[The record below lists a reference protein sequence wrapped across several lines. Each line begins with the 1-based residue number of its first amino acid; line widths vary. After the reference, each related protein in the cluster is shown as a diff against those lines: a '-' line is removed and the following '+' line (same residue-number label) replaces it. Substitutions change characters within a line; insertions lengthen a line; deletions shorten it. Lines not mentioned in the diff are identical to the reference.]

1 MGKKFWAILILVLA
15 TTCSQASA
23 APALSYL
30 GMCQKTWPCERSLSA
45 FDGMDTIRTGW
56 LEHTFANDCQCADR
70 LLSDPRPKEIR
81 VHISNGPCLR
91 NRRCGPYEVFSG
103 ETIASANRKVKRRNK
118 KLIGKYVAV
127 AKNLAD
133 RVAQSKGGLTCY
145 VSPMLES
152 DLDEEA
158 RTILHDITRGVL
170 PGCSLVDNPHRRPCL
185 PNTICEGHGA
195 TPRVKRPCIADM
207 DGAPAESEDE
217 LKFLRVTRQCDLSFI
232 WGLGLNCNTALGQKF
247 IDPRKRDCDRPKKYY
262 ENLARY
268 LGRV

>member
-1 MGKKFWAILILVLA
+1 MGKKSWAILILAVV

-30 GMCQKTWPCERSLSA
+30 GMCHKSWPCERSLSA
-45 FDGMDTIRTGW
+45 FKGQETIRTGW
-56 LEHTFANDCQCADR
+56 LEHTFASDCRCADR
-70 LLSDPRPKEIR
+70 LLNDPRPKEIR
-81 VHISNGPCLR
+81 VHITNGPCLR

-103 ETIASANRKVKRRNK
+103 ETIASANRKVKRGDKR
-118 KLIGKYVAV
+118 LIGKYVSV
-127 AKNLAD
+127 AKKLAA
-133 RVAQSKGGLTCY
+133 RLAQSKGGLTCY

-158 RTILHDITRGVL
+158 RTILHNLTRSVL

-185 PNTICEGHGA
+185 PNTICESHGA
-195 TPRVKRPCIADM
+195 APRVKRPCIADM
-207 DGAPAESEDE
+207 DGAPIEEVSGM
-217 LKFLRVTRQCDLSFI
+217 KFLRATRGCDLRFL

-247 IDPRKRDCDRPKKYY
+247 IDPRKRNCDRPKKYY

>member
-1 MGKKFWAILILVLA
+1 MQRKSWAMLILAIV

-23 APALSYL
+23 APGLSYL
-30 GMCQKTWPCERSLSA
+30 ALCQKSWPCERSLLA
-45 FDGMDTIRTGW
+45 FKGQKVIRTGW
-56 LEHTFANDCQCADR
+56 LEQTFAEDCRCADK
-70 LLSDPRPKEIR
+70 LLDDPRPKEIR

-103 ETIASANRKVKRRNK
+103 ESIASANRKVKAGDK
-118 KLIGKYVAV
+118 KLIDKFVAV
-127 AKNLAD
+127 AKKLAA
-133 RVAQSKGGLTCY
+133 RLAESKGGLTCY

-158 RTILHDITRGVL
+158 RTVLHNITRDLL
-170 PGCSLVDNPHRRPCL
+170 PGCSLVDSPHRRPCL
-185 PNTICEGHGA
+185 PNTICESHGA
-195 TPRVKRPCIADM
+195 APRVKRPCIADM
-207 DGAPAESEDE
+207 DGAPAEGEDE
-217 LKFLRVTRQCDLSFI
+217 LKFLRATKRCDLSLL

-247 IDPRKRDCDRPKKYY
+247 IDPRKRDCVRPKSYY